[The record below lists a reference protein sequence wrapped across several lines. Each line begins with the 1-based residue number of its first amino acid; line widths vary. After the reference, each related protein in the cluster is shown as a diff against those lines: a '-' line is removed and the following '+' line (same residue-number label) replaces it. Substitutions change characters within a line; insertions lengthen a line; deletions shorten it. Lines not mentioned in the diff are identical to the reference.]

1 MITEIIE
8 RRFPKFNSFLE
19 RFLNKFQGWR
29 SFPSLTQKGINLGN
43 KVFLGITKTKEYYKN
58 GNINWEATF
67 KHGKREGVCKAYF
80 EENYY
85 GFQESEFG
93 GSLDQMKPLL
103 AKLGQ
108 TADKFMDIGE
118 AVDWLNDSTE
128 PYQNY
133 IKHIETNKINQNIQK
148 LLPNNFNSMLSL

>member
-1 MITEIIE
+1 MDWLGVIIFGGLSLYNYIRGDYLAGNILLFLAGLYFFKNMIAEMIE
-8 RRFPKFNSFLE
+8 SRFPKFNSFLE

-85 GFQESEFG
+85 GYINN
-93 GSLDQMKPLL
+93 
-103 AKLGQ
+103 
-108 TADKFMDIGE
+108 MDH
-118 AVDWLNDSTE
+118 L
-128 PYQNY
+128 QN
-133 IKHIETNKINQNIQK
+133 K
-148 LLPNNFNSMLSL
+148 